1 MKRFRFIAA
10 TLFATLLLNGG
21 CTGRRT
27 SANAGGETVAC
38 DGTSETGVS
47 EPPAAATTAD
57 TAVRGEIRRDGSR
70 KRWGPFVENDTTFLF
85 VHEYPLGGDTNRFKV
100 FIRKGPQPADIPN
113 FSDLS
118 PQNAPQWK
126 DFTDQLRSIKKTHPE
141 PLSRHALLEG
151 LPRSWTPVRIFRGKC
166 YVDGFNPY
174 PVRISDSLF
183 VRETMDGPYPSLI
196 DTVRRIAP
204 THYRLATTTRFDG
217 IDRVDI
223 RIVDTVRKIAVFTF
237 TNDENS
243 QKTETLYVPFE
254 TGREMDMVDFYS
266 LELPEDE
273 VEWDEIDFE
282 ALVSGAAALPDST
295 PKTAQTNNE

>member
-1 MKRFRFIAA
+1 MKRSQLTAATIAA
-10 TLFATLLLNGG
+10 LLLMAG

-27 SANAGGETVAC
+27 SANTGGETAP
-38 DGTSETGVS
+38 GSATPETSVS
-47 EPPAAATTAD
+47 MPSAAAATDAT
-57 TAVRGEIRRDGSR
+57 TGRNGSR

-118 PQNAPQWK
+118 PQNAPLWK
-126 DFTDQLRSIKKTHPE
+126 DFTDQLRTIKKTHPE
-141 PLSRHALLEG
+141 PLLRHASLEG
-151 LPRSWTPVRIFRGKC
+151 APSSWTPVRIFRGKC

-174 PVRISDSLF
+174 PLWISDSLF
-183 VRETMDGPYPSLI
+183 IRATMDGPYPSLI
-196 DTVRRIAP
+196 DAAQRIDP
-204 THYRLATTTRFDG
+204 THFRLRTASRFDG

-243 QKTETLYVPFE
+243 QKIETLYIPFE
-254 TGREMDMVDFYS
+254 TGREMNMVDFDS

-273 VEWDEIDFE
+273 VAWDEIDFE
-282 ALVSGAAALPDST
+282 ALISGSAALPDSNL
-295 PKTAQTNNE
+295 KTAQNH

>member
-1 MKRFRFIAA
+1 MKRSQLTVATIAA
-10 TLFATLLLNGG
+10 LLLMAG

-27 SANAGGETVAC
+27 SANTGGETAP
-38 DGTSETGVS
+38 GSATPETSVS
-47 EPPAAATTAD
+47 KPSTAAATDAT
-57 TAVRGEIRRDGSR
+57 TGGNVSG

-118 PQNAPQWK
+118 PQNAPLWK
-126 DFTDQLRSIKKTHPE
+126 DFTDQLRTIKKTHPE
-141 PLSRHALLEG
+141 PLLRHASLEG
-151 LPRSWTPVRIFRGKC
+151 APSSWTPVRIFRGKC

-174 PVRISDSLF
+174 PLWISDSLF
-183 VRETMDGPYPSLI
+183 IRATMDGPYPSLI
-196 DTVRRIAP
+196 DAAQRIDP
-204 THYRLATTTRFDG
+204 THFRLRTASRFDG

-243 QKTETLYVPFE
+243 QKIETLYIPFE
-254 TGREMDMVDFYS
+254 TGREMNMVDFDS

-273 VEWDEIDFE
+273 VAWDEIDFE
-282 ALVSGAAALPDST
+282 ALISGSAALPDSN

>member
-1 MKRFRFIAA
+1 MKRLRFIAA
-10 TLFATLLLNGG
+10 TLFAALLLNGG

-27 SANAGGETVAC
+27 SANDGGEAVAC

-47 EPPAAATTAD
+47 ELPAAAALAD

-70 KRWGPFVENDTTFLF
+70 KQWGPFVENDTTFLF
-85 VHEYPLGGDTNRFKV
+85 VHEYPLGDDTNRFKV

-113 FSDLS
+113 FSNLS
-118 PQNAPQWK
+118 PQNASQWK
-126 DFTDQLRSIKKTHPE
+126 DFTAQLRSIKKTHPE
-141 PLSRHALLEG
+141 PLSRHASLEG
-151 LPRSWTPVRIFRGKC
+151 LPSSWTPVRIFRGKC

-174 PVRISDSLF
+174 PVWISGSLF

-223 RIVDTVRKIAVFTF
+223 RIVDTVRKIAVFSF

-273 VEWDEIDFE
+273 VTWDEIDFE

>member
-10 TLFATLLLNGG
+10 TLFAALLLNGG

-27 SANAGGETVAC
+27 PGNAGGEAVPC
-38 DGTSETGVS
+38 DATSETGVS
-47 EPPAAATTAD
+47 EPVAKPVTPLAD
-57 TAVRGEIRRDGSR
+57 TAVRTEISRDGSR

-85 VHEYPLGGDTNRFKV
+85 IHEYPLGGDTNRFKI
-100 FIRKGPQPADIPN
+100 FIRKGPQPANIPN

-118 PQNAPQWK
+118 PQNAPLWR
-126 DFTDQLRSIKKTHPE
+126 DFTAQLRTIKKTHPE
-141 PLSRHALLEG
+141 PLPRHSALEG
-151 LPRSWTPVRIFRGKC
+151 VPHGWTPVRIFRGKC

-174 PVRISDSLF
+174 PVWISDSLF
-183 VRETMDGPYPSLI
+183 IRETMDGPYPSLI

-204 THYRLATTTRFDG
+204 THYRLATTTRFGG

-254 TGREMDMVDFYS
+254 TGLAMDMVDYYS

-273 VEWDEIDFE
+273 VEWDDIDFE
-282 ALVSGAAALPDST
+282 ALVSGAAALPDSN
-295 PKTAQTNNE
+295 PKTEQNE